1 MDDRNRSHGDI
12 QGCGRVINF
21 AQLPEWM
28 GRNIWMDKIMLSG
41 LDGTYSMV
49 VDRQGY
55 ITDTR
60 LLTDYKG
67 NNLPKGTGWF
77 PTNRFRRQFRKQW
90 EDFSMEAYVNNKLQN
105 GGEIG
110 FSTRRE
116 LINVI
121 KLANLMTPSVNH
133 LGIGSPEEDVWIGT
147 EKSYVDR
154 TFDHPYLY
162 HYKMRS
168 NRHIRELTDSITVSL
183 YHISAIRDGKV
194 EIIFN
199 VTAPNHAENEPEWNP
214 KAEVPFSVLFG

>member
-1 MDDRNRSHGDI
+1 MDDRNRSHGSL

-21 AQLPEWM
+21 AQLPDWM

-41 LDGTYSMV
+41 LDGTYSMT

-67 NNLPKGTGWF
+67 NNLPKRTVWL
-77 PTNRFRRQFRKQW
+77 PTNRFRRQFRKLW
-90 EDFSMEAYVNNKLQN
+90 EDFSMKTQVINQLKN
-105 GGEIG
+105 GEEIE
-110 FSTRRE
+110 FTTRRE

-121 KLANLMTPSVNH
+121 KLANLMTTVVNTY
-133 LGIGSPEEDVWIGT
+133 IAEEDVWIGT

-168 NRHIRELTDSITVSL
+168 NRHIMELTDSITVSL
-183 YHISAIRDGKV
+183 YHIYDKKDDKV

-199 VTAPNHAENEPEWNP
+199 VTDPNHAENEPEWNP